1 MARSHSNT
9 TQMILLP
16 SRTTRCACLC
26 INASSAQRI
35 ACCSY
40 KINTFT
46 PHAILKLVAKFYC
59 SVINVITVACKGN
72 SCANFLPL
80 FRSSSIFLFLR
91 LHINLR
97 CKGRIRCCFTRRVVF
112 PYLLSHAN
120 VCSHTSPCLPV
131 KHNTSF
137 SCFLLR
143 TTVDC
148 CFYTPQKGDTISVY
162 KRTQRPT
169 DTYSMPFISIVGVCN
184 WLFTIDPHDS

>member
-9 TQMILLP
+9 IQMILLP
-16 SRTTRCACLC
+16 SRTTRSACLC
-26 INASSAQRI
+26 INASSGQRI

-40 KINTFT
+40 TINTFT
-46 PHAILKLVAKFYC
+46 PHAILKLVTKLYC
-59 SVINVITVACKGN
+59 SVINVITMACKG
-72 SCANFLPL
+72 SSSANFFPL

-91 LHINLR
+91 SHINLR
-97 CKGRIRCCFTRRVVF
+97 CKGQIRCCFTRRVVF
-112 PYLLSHAN
+112 PYLVSHAN

-148 CFYTPQKGDTISVY
+148 CFYTLSVS
-162 KRTQRPT
+162 TSTTVTLNLPV
-169 DTYSMPFISIVGVCN
+169 I
-184 WLFTIDPHDS
+184 LFQAKEFEMAILFEVPS